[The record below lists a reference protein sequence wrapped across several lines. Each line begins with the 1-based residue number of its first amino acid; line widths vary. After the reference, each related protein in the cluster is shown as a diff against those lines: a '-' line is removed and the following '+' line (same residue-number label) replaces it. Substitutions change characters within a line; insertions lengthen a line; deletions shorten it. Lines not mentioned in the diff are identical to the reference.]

1 MRFFAHAFTA
11 IAAIVPFSMAQSGT
25 PVAYTDKDTGITF
38 DTWTVSESLSKGGY
52 TFGLALPSDALTT
65 DATEFIGY
73 LLCSSTN
80 ATFTGWCGV
89 SLGGTMTDS
98 LLLLAYPNGGDILTS
113 FRYTTEYHQP
123 DVYTGNAKLTQISS
137 TINATH
143 YSLIF
148 RCSNC
153 LQWNQG
159 GKSGN
164 ATTSAGVVN
173 LGWAQSFAAPGS
185 PGCPSDI
192 SLHYHDNGHNIWA
205 ATLKN
210 APNKSYDDWTK
221 LPQTTVK
228 GSCSTKAVPSSTRV
242 PSSSTRVPSSSTRVP
257 SSSTRVPS
265 SSTRVPVSTTT
276 PK

>member
-1 MRFFAHAFTA
+1 MRFFTHAFAA
-11 IAAIVPFSMAQSGT
+11 IAAITPFLSTSMAQSGA
-25 PVAYTDKDTGITF
+25 PVAYTDPDTGIAF
-38 DTWTVSESLSKGGY
+38 DTWSVPESLSKGGF
-52 TFGLALPSDALTT
+52 TFGIALPSDALTK

-98 LLLLAYPNGGDILTS
+98 LLLLAYPNGEDILTS
-113 FRYTTEYHQP
+113 FRYTTEYHKP

-137 TINATH
+137 AINATH

-153 LQWNQG
+153 LQWTQG
-159 GKSGN
+159 GASGN
-164 ATTSAGVVN
+164 ATTSAGLVN
-173 LGWAQSFAAPGS
+173 LGWVQSFAAPGN

-210 APNKSYDDWTK
+210 APNKSYTDWTK
-221 LPQTTVK
+221 LPQTTVT
-228 GSCSTKAVPSSTRV
+228 GSCSTTAAPSSTRI
-242 PSSSTRVPSSSTRVP
+242 PSSSTRVPKP
-257 SSSTRVPS
+257 
-265 SSTRVPVSTTT
+265 TTT
-276 PK
+276 PN